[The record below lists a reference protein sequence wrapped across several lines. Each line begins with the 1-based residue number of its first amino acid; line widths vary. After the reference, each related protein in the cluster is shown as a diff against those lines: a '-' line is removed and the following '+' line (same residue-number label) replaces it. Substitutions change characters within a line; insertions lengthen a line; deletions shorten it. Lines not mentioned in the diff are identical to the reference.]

1 MFRTVL
7 TAVSALSLSFLA
19 ATAPAHAQ
27 AADASPLK
35 SELAAFTV
43 SVDSEGREAR
53 EPADRVIPGGL
64 IEYELS
70 YENVGGS
77 DLSGL
82 VINGQIPDSTVFV
95 NETAS
100 ASAPATFEVL
110 VGDLGWVAYPPVRYV
125 ESDAGTL
132 VAEPVGPE
140 EFQSV
145 RWVLADSLQ
154 PGERVE
160 ARYRTRVAR

>member
-7 TAVSALSLSFLA
+7 TAVSALSLTFLA

-43 SVDSEGREAR
+43 SVDAEGKEAR

-70 YENVGGS
+70 YENVGES

-82 VINGQIPDSTVFV
+82 VINGQVPDSTVFV
-95 NETAS
+95 DETAR
-100 ASAPATFEVL
+100 ASAPATFQIL
-110 VGDLGWVAYPPVRYV
+110 VGDLGWVDYPPVRYV
-125 ESDAGTL
+125 ENDAGAL
-132 VAEPVGPE
+132 IAEPVGAE

-145 RWVLADSLQ
+145 RWLLADSLK

-160 ARYRTRVAR
+160 ARYRTRVSR